1 MYLYVA
7 GNRHGSHNV
16 VKICFFLWNSKSG
29 GVFVN
34 HSNTQGVPGNA
45 CQKDRPALSRACP
58 GYADTEGVGVTQY
71 PLMYKPSGDLPWIQ
85 QADVGKVPVNPEVL
99 PDRCGGSPG
108 RFKSGRFQHPVLWG
122 LPFSAIKI
130 GKLVTQYAC
139 PLTRHDN
146 VPSVGKPNPA
156 KTVVEKEGKRCEP
169 GSRQEA
175 IVVQVASRNG
185 TTLA

>member
-1 MYLYVA
+1 M
-7 GNRHGSHNV
+7 HWHSCGSLVH
-16 VKICFFLWNSKSG
+16 
-29 GVFVN
+29 
-34 HSNTQGVPGNA
+34 
-45 CQKDRPALSRACP
+45 RACP
-58 GYADTEGVGVTQY
+58 GFADTEGVGVTQY
-71 PLMYKPSGDLPWIQ
+71 RLMYKPSGDLPWIQ

-108 RFKSGRFQHPVLWG
+108 RFKSGRFQHPFLWG

-175 IVVQVASRNG
+175 IVVQSFLRQAERSAVRN
-185 TTLA
+185 

>member
-1 MYLYVA
+1 MPSKGQLL
-7 GNRHGSHNV
+7 NRRIPS
-16 VKICFFLWNSKSG
+16 CFPIQNPNLRLFASLAFLRFSC
-29 GVFVN
+29 
-34 HSNTQGVPGNA
+34 TPG
-45 CQKDRPALSRACP
+45 LP
-58 GYADTEGVGVTQY
+58 GIADTEGVGVTQY

-99 PDRCGGSPG
+99 PDRCGGFPD
-108 RFKSGRFQHPVLWG
+108 RLESGRFQSISPWG
-122 LPFSAIKI
+122 LPFSATKK
-130 GKLVTQYAC
+130 GKWVTQYAC

-146 VPSVGKPNPA
+146 VPSVGKPDPA

-175 IVVQVASRNG
+175 IVVQVASRNS

>member
-1 MYLYVA
+1 MFFSETNAVQRSTAEPKNSSVLSIQNP
-7 GNRHGSHNV
+7 NRRR
-16 VKICFFLWNSKSG
+16 IACLAFLRFSCP
-29 GVFVN
+29 
-34 HSNTQGVPGNA
+34 PG
-45 CQKDRPALSRACP
+45 LP
-58 GYADTEGVGVTQY
+58 GIADTEGVGVTQY